1 MDIAALSMV
10 LNQAK
15 VQQQVNVSLTKTAMN
30 QAQDNSNQFVK
41 MLEQSVQPHLGSHAN
56 IKG

>member
-15 VQQQVNVSLTKTAMN
+15 VQQQVNISLTKTAMN

-41 MLEQSVQPHLGSHAN
+41 MLEQSVQPHLGSNIN

>member
-41 MLEQSVQPHLGSHAN
+41 MLEQSVQPHLGSNVN